1 MAKARMPPAPTGHGP
16 AVLANISRLRSAS
29 ERARCLIGPHRASH
43 QLAADHLVRGE
54 ARLLH
59 RPGGIADALALRQES
74 PLARPRQTRAAS
86 SPEEWPES
94 GRRSGIWCLAH
105 AVDERAERPKR
116 P

>member
-1 MAKARMPPAPTGHGP
+1 MAKGRARADHGP

-59 RPGGIADALALRQES
+59 RPGGIADALALRQE
-74 PLARPRQTRAAS
+74 ARLPGH
-86 SPEEWPES
+86 
-94 GRRSGIWCLAH
+94 GRPAPQAHQRSGPSRGSAPEFGAFAH
-105 AVDERAERPKR
+105 AVGERAERQKR